1 MPGGARLPDL
11 LSFVEERTGT
21 RTGVMIDA
29 GSMTNVWQSGHIS
42 LTFQLVIIELRKQ
55 YWDGN

>member
-1 MPGGARLPDL
+1 MLGGASLPGP

-42 LTFQLVIIELRKQ
+42 LTFQLVIIELREQ
-55 YWDGN
+55 YWYGN

>member
-11 LSFVEERTGT
+11 LSFVEERTGMM
-21 RTGVMIDA
+21 TGVITGA
-29 GSMTNVWQSGHIS
+29 GSMTNVWQNGHIS
-42 LTFQLVIIELRKQ
+42 LTFQLVIISLREQ